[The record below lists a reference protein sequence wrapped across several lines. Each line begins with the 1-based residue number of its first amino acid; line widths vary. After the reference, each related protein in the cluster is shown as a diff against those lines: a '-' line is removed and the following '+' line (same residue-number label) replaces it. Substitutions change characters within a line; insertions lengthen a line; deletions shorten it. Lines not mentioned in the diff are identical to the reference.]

1 MSLPTDIIYPDPIDM
16 NSNDPSV
23 REKYMKDLVFKMSRT
38 YQDTTE
44 AINGNVRLF
53 SPIVYGSTVEGVGT
67 YSYQNGIYFRQGLLV
82 DYWFAVSWVAHTGN
96 GVLYFKLPYK
106 VYNIPNIPFVGVL
119 ETRGLTYAGYS
130 QTTMVCI
137 SNTMIA
143 TPFASGSG
151 LLDVNILLP
160 ASGTIR
166 GHLRYLGQEFA

>member
-16 NSNDPSV
+16 NSEDPAV
-23 REKYMKDLVFKMSRT
+23 REKYMKDLIFKMTRT

-44 AINGNVRLF
+44 AVNGNVRTF
-53 SPIVYGSTVEGVGT
+53 SPIVYGRTNEGVGT
-67 YSYQNGIYFRQGLLV
+67 YTYQTGVYLRQGLVV
-82 DYWFAVSWVAHTGN
+82 DYWFDVAWTAHTGS
-96 GVLYFKLPYK
+96 GVLDFKLPYK
-106 VYNIPNIPFVGVL
+106 VYSIGNNPFVGVV
-119 ETRGLTYAGYS
+119 ETKGITYAGYS

-137 SNTMIA
+137 SNSMVA

-151 LLDVNILLP
+151 LVDNNILLP